1 MKNDFLTLIKTRR
14 SIRAYKPDAVPAD
27 TLARVLE
34 AGTYAPSA
42 MGEQSATIVAVET
55 KAYRDRLTKLNAAVI
70 GRDVDPYYG
79 APVIVVVL
87 GDGERANYLA
97 EGSCVLENLMLAAH
111 AEGLGTVWV
120 NREREIFDSPD
131 GKALLCDRGFQ
142 AVFSE
147 YNTLPPEQRGSLA
160 KAVFQYWF
168 RNSAVLEALVQIHR
182 TDILF
187 DSLRRSSGLIQALR
201 PMADDPARF
210 DYFVAI
216 ITSSMIGVL
225 TVWVEHGKTE
235 TDDQM
240 VQKLTSAFIE
250 MAILELPG

>member
-1 MKNDFLTLIKTRR
+1 MYHIKNDKRARASTELICAGLLACMKEKPFARITITDVQRASTVSR
-14 SIRAYKPDAVPAD
+14 STFYRNFDCLED
-27 TLARVLE
+27 VL
-34 AGTYAPSA
+34 
-42 MGEQSATIVAVET
+42 
-55 KAYRDRLTKLNAAVI
+55 
-70 GRDVDPYYG
+70 
-79 APVIVVVL
+79 
-87 GDGERANYLA
+87 
-97 EGSCVLENLMLAAH
+97 
-111 AEGLGTVWV
+111 
-120 NREREIFDSPD
+120 
-131 GKALLCDRGFQ
+131 ALLCDRGFQ

-147 YNTLPPEQRGSLA
+147 YNALPPEQRGSLA
-160 KAVFQYWF
+160 KAVFQYRF

-187 DSLRRSSGLIQALR
+187 DSLRRSSGLIQALQ
-201 PMADDPARF
+201 PMVDDPARF

-235 TDDQM
+235 TEDQM

>member
-34 AGTYAPSA
+34 A
-42 MGEQSATIVAVET
+42 
-55 KAYRDRLTKLNAAVI
+55 
-70 GRDVDPYYG
+70 
-79 APVIVVVL
+79 
-87 GDGERANYLA
+87 
-97 EGSCVLENLMLAAH
+97 
-111 AEGLGTVWV
+111 
-120 NREREIFDSPD
+120 
-131 GKALLCDRGFQ
+131 
-142 AVFSE
+142 
-147 YNTLPPEQRGSLA
+147 
-160 KAVFQYWF
+160 
-168 RNSAVLEALVQIHR
+168 LVQIHR

-187 DSLRRSSGLIQALR
+187 DSLRRSSGLIQALQ
-201 PMADDPARF
+201 PMVDDPARF

-235 TDDQM
+235 TEDQM

>member
-1 MKNDFLTLIKTRR
+1 MYHIKNDKRARASTELICAGLLACMKE
-14 SIRAYKPDAVPAD
+14 KPFVRITITGDFKIDPTAED
-27 TLARVLE
+27 GMIDLARFGALGKEGVL
-34 AGTYAPSA
+34 
-42 MGEQSATIVAVET
+42 
-55 KAYRDRLTKLNAAVI
+55 
-70 GRDVDPYYG
+70 
-79 APVIVVVL
+79 
-87 GDGERANYLA
+87 
-97 EGSCVLENLMLAAH
+97 
-111 AEGLGTVWV
+111 
-120 NREREIFDSPD
+120 
-131 GKALLCDRGFQ
+131 ALLCDRGFQ

-147 YNTLPPEQRGSLA
+147 YNALPPEQRGSLA

-187 DSLRRSSGLIQALR
+187 DSLRRSSGLIQALQ
-201 PMADDPARF
+201 PMAGDPARF

-235 TDDQM
+235 TEDQM

>member
-1 MKNDFLTLIKTRR
+1 MYHIKNDKRARASTELICAGLLACMKEKPFARITITDVQRASTVSR
-14 SIRAYKPDAVPAD
+14 STFYRNFDCLED
-27 TLARVLE
+27 VL
-34 AGTYAPSA
+34 
-42 MGEQSATIVAVET
+42 
-55 KAYRDRLTKLNAAVI
+55 
-70 GRDVDPYYG
+70 
-79 APVIVVVL
+79 
-87 GDGERANYLA
+87 
-97 EGSCVLENLMLAAH
+97 
-111 AEGLGTVWV
+111 
-120 NREREIFDSPD
+120 
-131 GKALLCDRGFQ
+131 ALLCDRGFQ

-147 YNTLPPEQRGSLA
+147 YNALPPEQRGSLA

-187 DSLRRSSGLIQALR
+187 DSLRRSSGLIQALQ

-235 TDDQM
+235 DGDPGAARLRKPGLSSTGKGRVSVCFYGTM
-240 VQKLTSAFIE
+240 RVPLSPR
-250 MAILELPG
+250 MAAGACSSEAITARRRQPLRTNCTAAATFGCMEPAPNCPARR

>member
-1 MKNDFLTLIKTRR
+1 MYHIKNDKRARASTELICAGLLACMKE
-14 SIRAYKPDAVPAD
+14 KPF
-27 TLARVLE
+27 ARITITDVL
-34 AGTYAPSA
+34 
-42 MGEQSATIVAVET
+42 
-55 KAYRDRLTKLNAAVI
+55 
-70 GRDVDPYYG
+70 
-79 APVIVVVL
+79 
-87 GDGERANYLA
+87 
-97 EGSCVLENLMLAAH
+97 
-111 AEGLGTVWV
+111 
-120 NREREIFDSPD
+120 
-131 GKALLCDRGFQ
+131 ALLCDRGFQ

-147 YNTLPPEQRGSLA
+147 YNALPPEQRGSLA

-187 DSLRRSSGLIQALR
+187 DSLRRSSGLIQALQ
-201 PMADDPARF
+201 PMADDPAQF

-235 TDDQM
+235 TEDQM

>member
-1 MKNDFLTLIKTRR
+1 MYHIKNDKRARASTELICAGLLACMKEKPFARITITDVQRASTVSR
-14 SIRAYKPDAVPAD
+14 STFYRNFDCLED
-27 TLARVLE
+27 VL
-34 AGTYAPSA
+34 
-42 MGEQSATIVAVET
+42 
-55 KAYRDRLTKLNAAVI
+55 
-70 GRDVDPYYG
+70 
-79 APVIVVVL
+79 
-87 GDGERANYLA
+87 
-97 EGSCVLENLMLAAH
+97 
-111 AEGLGTVWV
+111 
-120 NREREIFDSPD
+120 
-131 GKALLCDRGFQ
+131 ALLCDRGFQ

-147 YNTLPPEQRGSLA
+147 YNALPPEQRGSLA

-182 TDILF
+182 
-187 DSLRRSSGLIQALR
+187 SSGLIQALQ
-201 PMADDPARF
+201 PMVDDPAQF

-235 TDDQM
+235 TEDQM

>member
-1 MKNDFLTLIKTRR
+1 MYHIKNDKRARASTELICAGLLACMKE
-14 SIRAYKPDAVPAD
+14 KPF
-27 TLARVLE
+27 ARI
-34 AGTYAPSA
+34 
-42 MGEQSATIVAVET
+42 TIT
-55 KAYRDRLTKLNAAVI
+55 
-70 GRDVDPYYG
+70 DV
-79 APVIVVVL
+79 
-87 GDGERANYLA
+87 
-97 EGSCVLENLMLAAH
+97 
-111 AEGLGTVWV
+111 
-120 NREREIFDSPD
+120 
-131 GKALLCDRGFQ
+131 
-142 AVFSE
+142 
-147 YNTLPPEQRGSLA
+147 QRGSLA

-187 DSLRRSSGLIQALR
+187 DSLRRSSGLIQALQ

-235 TDDQM
+235 TEDQM

>member
-1 MKNDFLTLIKTRR
+1 MDDRLGQLRGGHVGVVIVLAAVGDPADRDGLLRAVLQAAQALDAVAADDGAAALDANVAARAERGALAAANARIADGELLRLASYDLRPDGALKLIDGLFRR
-14 SIRAYKPDAVPAD
+14 S
-27 TLARVLE
+27 L
-34 AGTYAPSA
+34 G
-42 MGEQSATIVAVET
+42 
-55 KAYRDRLTKLNAAVI
+55 RDRP
-70 GRDVDPYYG
+70 GEDV
-79 APVIVVVL
+79 L
-87 GDGERANYLA
+87 
-97 EGSCVLENLMLAAH
+97 
-111 AEGLGTVWV
+111 
-120 NREREIFDSPD
+120 
-131 GKALLCDRGFQ
+131 ALLCDRGFQ
-142 AVFSE
+142 AVFTE
-147 YNTLPPEQRGSLA
+147 YNALPPEQRGSLA

-187 DSLRRSSGLIQALR
+187 DSLRRSSGLIEALQ

-235 TDDQM
+235 TENQM